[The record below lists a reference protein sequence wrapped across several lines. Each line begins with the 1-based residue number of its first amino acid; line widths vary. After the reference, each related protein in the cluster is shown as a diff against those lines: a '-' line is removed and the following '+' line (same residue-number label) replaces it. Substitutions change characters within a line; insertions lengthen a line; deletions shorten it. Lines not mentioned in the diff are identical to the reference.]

1 MQTGTI
7 SFCDKQ
13 SLNIKSNDTKK
24 YFNDKL
30 LNYNVK
36 ILQKHFER
44 FGNETFNKLKKNPY
58 IASLKSNGN
67 PYLLFLTRFHNT
79 DICIMIDKKI
89 QQGYFLPRM
98 IIDRLCFDTILFTDT
113 LFEGEMIKSEEQW
126 IFMINDVLAIEGVKQ
141 DNVNFIKRYNKIHE
155 IINSKYHPLPQ
166 QKFNIQIK
174 KYFKLND
181 IDQLMD
187 FKDKLHYTTRGIIFK
202 PMFLKFRDILFNFD
216 DSLIDN
222 KRKIKYSENNKFIEN
237 ISHHHN
243 TNTINTINTINNT
256 IIKEH
261 KTDDTTTNTKVITN
275 RILEVEKTEKP
286 DVFNLYDDNKKHIGI
301 ACIPTLKT
309 SKLLRNAFKTTNLT
323 EKIKFEC
330 EYTDKFSNKWI
341 PITMC

>member
-24 YFNDKL
+24 HFNDKL

-44 FGNETFNKLKKNPY
+44 FGNETFNKLKRNPY

-67 PYLLFLTRFHNT
+67 PYLLFLTKFHNT

-98 IIDRLCFDTILFTDT
+98 IIDRLCFDTSLFADT
-113 LFEGEMIKSEEQW
+113 LFEGEMIKSDEQW
-126 IFMINDVLAIEGVKQ
+126 IFMINDILAIEGVKQ
-141 DNVNFIKRYNKIHE
+141 DNVNFIKRYSKIHE
-155 IINSKYHPLPQ
+155 IINTKYHPLPQ

-181 IDQLMD
+181 IDQLMH
-187 FKDKLHYTTRGIIFK
+187 FKDKLDYTTRGIIFK

-222 KRKIKYSENNKFIEN
+222 KRKVKYSENNKFIETLPSITMN
-237 ISHHHN
+237 N
-243 TNTINTINTINNT
+243 INN
-256 IIKEH
+256 INNVIGKES
-261 KTDDTTTNTKVITN
+261 KSDNTSTDAKVITN
-275 RILEVEKTEKP
+275 RILEIEKTEKP